1 MEKLESI
8 TDRSLNKS
16 LSLIS
21 QLLVNSLDTPICLTI
36 FKNNQQTF
44 IYSNKPLSVSDL
56 NCEEGIL
63 IESLN
68 DQGLFIKDNYPFLGI
83 PPEIK
88 FYASS
93 PLISSTGNKIGI
105 QAVLDL
111 KERKLSSNHILSLT
125 CFSKIISD
133 TIENHLKNQKVQ
145 QVFSD
150 FLHKAVHDLKNPLT
164 SISLAA
170 EILARKANDAAT
182 VVQLAQ
188 QLGKANKRLVF
199 KLNALKAISP
209 INHENFKL
217 DTKEINLNNFLTAI
231 KDNYPQLDITIAA
244 ELEMNIYADDKRL
257 KEAILYSISHLL
269 SLFDNTTTKLAIKA
283 YTANS
288 LAIIELADR
297 ANEQGFMATRKY
309 ITSTALT
316 IAKMLIEMQQG
327 KIHITNHQ
335 ELYNYRLY
343 ISVPLST
350 P

>member
-1 MEKLESI
+1 
-8 TDRSLNKS
+8 
-16 LSLIS
+16 LIYI
-21 QLLVNSLDTPICLTI
+21 LHTALCLTI
-36 FKNNQQTF
+36 FKNNHQTF

-63 IESLN
+63 LESLN

-105 QAVLDL
+105 LAVLDL

-125 CFSKIISD
+125 SFSKIISD

-150 FLHKAVHDLKNPLT
+150 FLHKGVHDLKNPLT

-217 DTKEINLNNFLTAI
+217 DTKEINLNNFLKAI
-231 KDNYPQLDITIAA
+231 KDNYPQLEIIILAGSET
-244 ELEMNIYADDKRL
+244 NIYADEKRL
-257 KEAILYSISHLL
+257 LEAINKIINYFLPTTNSTEPK
-269 SLFDNTTTKLAIKA
+269 LFIKS
-283 YTANS
+283 YEENS
-288 LAIIELADR
+288 LAVIELADTL
-297 ANEQGFMATRKY
+297 NEKGF
-309 ITSTALT
+309 ITNENQINSTTLT

-327 KIHITNHQ
+327 KIRITNHQ
-335 ELYNYRLY
+335 ELNNYRLY
-343 ISVPLST
+343 ISLPLST
-350 P
+350 S